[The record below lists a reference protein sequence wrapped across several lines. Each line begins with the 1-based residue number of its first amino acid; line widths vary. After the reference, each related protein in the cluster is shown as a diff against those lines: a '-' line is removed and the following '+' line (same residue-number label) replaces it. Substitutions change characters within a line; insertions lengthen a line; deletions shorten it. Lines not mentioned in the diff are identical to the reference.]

1 MYCAWDESLLK
12 SINNLTVPLTLQ
24 DEKKKSAFT
33 SSNLGLR
40 NFYPWY
46 LSKYNSAKNSDFIMM
61 MLEVFEGMDD
71 ALKKKQCIFLR
82 GDCNVFK
89 MWIKVEQF
97 LLQVFIYHVFS
108 SCLRNQ
114 LFFYQSFAQ
123 YVLSWNFFMCIKK
136 RWRWFTELL
145 NFFIHF

>member
-1 MYCAWDESLLK
+1 LDAFKTIRQGREGDEMYCAWDESLLK

-71 ALKKKQCIFLR
+71 ALKKKQYIFLR

-89 MWIKVEQF
+89 MWIKVNQF
-97 LLQVFIYHVFS
+97 FSYCTHLIMSLVHVRETS
-108 SCLRNQ
+108 Y
-114 LFFYQSFAQ
+114 FFTKTSHNMSYLGTFPC
-123 YVLSWNFFMCIKK
+123 V
-136 RWRWFTELL
+136 
-145 NFFIHF
+145 